1 MLVLLLFLKGTW
13 VKSQRY
19 EYKKFK
25 DNEGRKTNMT
35 EDRIHLLEDQ
45 GFAWAPKSE
54 ELTGQDLWLTRYDE
68 LKKYKNENGHC
79 KVPKDYPPNQSL
91 GNWVITQ
98 RELGL
103 FMTTW
108 LYLNILSYLSI
119 PISFIFI
126 ALFY

>member
-1 MLVLLLFLKGTW
+1 
-13 VKSQRY
+13 
-19 EYKKFK
+19 
-25 DNEGRKTNMT
+25 MT